1 MKVVLFCGG
10 LGMRLRDYNER
21 LPKPLIDVGPR
32 PIVWH
37 LMKYYAHY
45 GHREFILCLGHGGR
59 AIKEYFLTYD
69 ESTTN
74 DFVLSNGGQERRLP
88 VARPRRLED
97 HVRRHRHQLADRR
110 TTAARPG
117 TRRGR
122 PVVPRELRRRSLG
135 SATRLVHRRGDS
147 KRDKIA
153 TFITVPAPHTFH
165 IVHSDTDQHVEQ
177 LKLVA
182 ESTVRC
188 NAGFFVFKSEIFDYL
203 EPGDELVDRP
213 FTRLIGERQLIAV
226 PHDGFWRNMDTFK
239 DKVLLDEIESAG
251 RPPWRVWLDGGR
263 ASTDADASPAPR
275 RTASWRHAAPPR
287 RRVRATHADRR
298 A

>member
-74 DFVLSNGGQERRLP
+74 DFVLSNGGKSVDYLSRDLDDWKITFVDTGINSLIGER
-88 VARPRRLED
+88 
-97 HVRRHRHQLADRR
+97 
-110 TTAARPG
+110 
-117 TRRGR
+117 
-122 PVVPRELRRRSLG
+122 LRRVREH
-135 SATRLVHRRGDS
+135 VGDDPWFLANYADGLCDLELDS
-147 KRDKIA
+147 YIVEAMKRDKIA

-203 EPGDELVDRP
+203 EPGDELVDQP
-213 FTRLIGERQLIAV
+213 FTRLIDERQLIAI

-251 RPPWRVWLDGGR
+251 RPPWRVW
-263 ASTDADASPAPR
+263 S
-275 RTASWRHAAPPR
+275 
-287 RRVRATHADRR
+287 
-298 A
+298 

>member
-74 DFVLSNGGQERRLP
+74 DFVLSNGGKSVDYLSRDLDDWKITFVDTGINSLIGER
-88 VARPRRLED
+88 
-97 HVRRHRHQLADRR
+97 
-110 TTAARPG
+110 
-117 TRRGR
+117 
-122 PVVPRELRRRSLG
+122 LRRVREH
-135 SATRLVHRRGDS
+135 VGDDPWFLANYADGLCDLELDS
-147 KRDKIA
+147 YIVEAMKRDKIA

-213 FTRLIGERQLIAV
+213 FTRLIDERQLIAI

-251 RPPWRVWLDGGR
+251 RPPWRVW
-263 ASTDADASPAPR
+263 S
-275 RTASWRHAAPPR
+275 
-287 RRVRATHADRR
+287 
-298 A
+298 

>member
-10 LGMRLRDYNER
+10 LGMRLRDYSER

-59 AIKEYFLTYD
+59 AIKEYFLSYD

-74 DFVLSNGGQERRLP
+74 DFVLSNGGKTVDYLSRDLDDWKITFVDTGINSLIGER
-88 VARPRRLED
+88 
-97 HVRRHRHQLADRR
+97 
-110 TTAARPG
+110 
-117 TRRGR
+117 
-122 PVVPRELRRRSLG
+122 LRRVREHVGDDPWFLANYADGLCDIQLDSY
-135 SATRLVHRRGDS
+135 LVEAMR
-147 KRDKIA
+147 RDKIA

-165 IVHSDTDQHVEQ
+165 IVHSDDDQQVEQ

-188 NAGFFVFKSEIFDYL
+188 NAGFFIFKSEIFDYL
-203 EPGDELVDRP
+203 KPGEELVDEP
-213 FTRLIGERQLIAV
+213 FTRLIEERQLIAV

-251 RPPWRVWLDGGR
+251 KPPWRVW
-263 ASTDADASPAPR
+263 S
-275 RTASWRHAAPPR
+275 
-287 RRVRATHADRR
+287 
-298 A
+298 

>member
-1 MKVVLFCGG
+1 
-10 LGMRLRDYNER
+10 MRLRDYNER

-74 DFVLSNGGQERRLP
+74 DFVLSNGGKSVDYLSRDLDDWKITFVDTGINSLIGER
-88 VARPRRLED
+88 
-97 HVRRHRHQLADRR
+97 
-110 TTAARPG
+110 
-117 TRRGR
+117 
-122 PVVPRELRRRSLG
+122 LRRVREH
-135 SATRLVHRRGDS
+135 VGDDPWFLANYADGLCDLELDS
-147 KRDKIA
+147 YIVEAMKRDKIA

-165 IVHSDTDQHVEQ
+165 IVHSDSDQHVEQ

-213 FTRLIGERQLIAV
+213 FTRLIGERQLIAI

-251 RPPWRVWLDGGR
+251 RPPWRVW
-263 ASTDADASPAPR
+263 
-275 RTASWRHAAPPR
+275 
-287 RRVRATHADRR
+287 
-298 A
+298 

>member
-10 LGMRLRDYNER
+10 LGMRLRDYSER

-74 DFVLSNGGQERRLP
+74 DFVLSNGGKTVEYLSRDLDDWKVTFVDTGINSLIGER
-88 VARPRRLED
+88 
-97 HVRRHRHQLADRR
+97 
-110 TTAARPG
+110 
-117 TRRGR
+117 
-122 PVVPRELRRRSLG
+122 LRRVREH
-135 SATRLVHRRGDS
+135 VGDDPWFLANYADGLS
-147 KRDKIA
+147 DLELDNYLEEAMRRDKIG

-165 IVHSDTDQHVEQ
+165 IVHSDSDQFVDE
-177 LKLVA
+177 LELVA
-182 ESTVRC
+182 KSTVRV
-188 NAGFFVFKSEIFDYL
+188 NAGYFVFKSDIFEYL

-213 FTRLIGERQLIAV
+213 FARLIEERELIAV

-239 DKVLLDEIESAG
+239 DKVLLDEIESG
-251 RPPWRVWLDGGR
+251 QPPWRVWK
-263 ASTDADASPAPR
+263 
-275 RTASWRHAAPPR
+275 
-287 RRVRATHADRR
+287 
-298 A
+298 

>member
-1 MKVVLFCGG
+1 
-10 LGMRLRDYNER
+10 MRLRDYNER

-74 DFVLSNGGQERRLP
+74 DFVLSNGGKSVDYLSRDLDDWKITFVDTGINSLIGER
-88 VARPRRLED
+88 
-97 HVRRHRHQLADRR
+97 
-110 TTAARPG
+110 
-117 TRRGR
+117 
-122 PVVPRELRRRSLG
+122 LRRVREH
-135 SATRLVHRRGDS
+135 VGDDPWFLANYADGLCDLELDS
-147 KRDKIA
+147 YIVEAMKRDKIA

-203 EPGDELVDRP
+203 EPGDELVDQP
-213 FTRLIGERQLIAV
+213 FTRLIDERQLIAI

-251 RPPWRVWLDGGR
+251 RPPWRVW
-263 ASTDADASPAPR
+263 S
-275 RTASWRHAAPPR
+275 
-287 RRVRATHADRR
+287 
-298 A
+298 